1 MDDGNN
7 IFYKYNINII
17 DPITGLNVAK
27 STFKID
33 QIQIAF
39 KKGFEN
45 IISSLIDL
53 NFNNYGNFNNDNNNK
68 EPVKILENFFSLKY

>member
-1 MDDGNN
+1 M
-7 IFYKYNINII
+7 NII

-39 KKGFEN
+39 KKGFDN
-45 IISSLIDL
+45 IVYNLVDM
-53 NFNNYGNFNNDNNNK
+53 NFNNYGNINNINNNMNQ
-68 EPVKILENFFSLKY
+68 EPIKVLENFFLLKSKN

>member
-1 MDDGNN
+1 M
-7 IFYKYNINII
+7 NII

-39 KKGFEN
+39 QKGFEN
-45 IISSLIDL
+45 IISSLIDMNL
-53 NFNNYGNFNNDNNNK
+53 NNYGNFSNDTNNK
-68 EPVKILENFFSLKY
+68 EPIKILENFFSLKY